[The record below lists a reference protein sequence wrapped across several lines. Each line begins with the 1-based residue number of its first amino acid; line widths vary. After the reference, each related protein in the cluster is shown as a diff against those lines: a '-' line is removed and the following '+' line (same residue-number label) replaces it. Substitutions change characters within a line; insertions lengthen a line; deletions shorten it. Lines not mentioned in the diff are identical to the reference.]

1 MSELPEYWTCPHCR
15 TQQDIAEVGFFA
27 EIACPQCGSH
37 AHVHNMLA
45 NYKVESVLGIGGM
58 SVVFMARDLVLG
70 RPLAIKVLND
80 TYRDAPER
88 IAGFENEC
96 SLMAKVRHENVVSV
110 YSAGWA
116 RGQFFIAME
125 LVDGRNL
132 ELIVA
137 DEGRLEPLQA
147 IEIIRQVALGLQAAN
162 EAGIL
167 HRDVKPGNVLIS
179 ADGKAKVLDFGL
191 SLEEKDGVDEDEI
204 IWATPY
210 YVPPET
216 LRREDETVR
225 TDIYALGMTLRN
237 LLTGEAVLPGSPQHV
252 ADMLVAKRTLP
263 RLQETAP
270 ELDSSLCKL
279 VDALTAFEPADRPAD
294 YAEVLQMVEKVQKNL
309 QEEADPAART
319 RRQMRKLYV
328 AAGAAASVA
337 LGVVGAF
344 LVAMQTPSGQVQ
356 ETLPVGALQWA
367 ELGLYKDGSAALLAG
382 DKRRASELLGQLTA
396 ADADPVVTA
405 AAILLR
411 TSIDVLEGKSSANG
425 YKRFAEFAQ
434 QAEHISPMG
443 RPVFERLA
451 SFMTALQKEIMKA
464 EQLADGLEN
473 PLLRSAALVLVAD
486 YYVHAGAFPQAEQ
499 FIARAKE
506 ALSADTAAALRAHV
520 AEYEVAAPR
529 RSSRMWHAAVKELY
543 RNGEYAE
550 AADRIKSMQSK
561 KLSRAEKEEIN
572 VMQEASVVMGS
583 LLELMKKK
591 GKSAYSGMNP
601 GDLLTSA
608 RGMRLYKTLPE
619 EIYCVALLL
628 SGEYETAFRENPYVA
643 DEASQA
649 PFAVMMRDW
658 KTRLGL

>member
-1 MSELPEYWTCPHCR
+1 MSEVPEYWTCPHCR
-15 TQQDIAEVGFFA
+15 TQQNIAEVGFFA
-27 EIACPQCGSH
+27 EIVCPQCGGH

-58 SVVFMARDLVLG
+58 SVVFQARDLVLG

-132 ELIVA
+132 ELLVA

-147 IEIIRQVALGLQAAN
+147 IEIIHQVALGLQAAH

-167 HRDVKPGNVLIS
+167 HRDVKPGNVLITPE
-179 ADGKAKVLDFGL
+179 GQAKVLDFGL
-191 SLEEKDGVDEDEI
+191 SLEEKDGVDDDEI

-237 LLTGEAVLPGSPQHV
+237 LLTGEASLPGSPQHV
-252 ADMLVAKRTLP
+252 ADMLVAKKTLP
-263 RLQETAP
+263 RLQEAAP

-279 VDALTAFEPADRPAD
+279 VDTLTAFDSADRPAD
-294 YAEVLQMVEKVQKNL
+294 YAEVLQMVERVQSTL
-309 QEEADPAART
+309 QEDADPAART
-319 RRQMRKLYV
+319 RRQMRRLYV
-328 AAGAAASVA
+328 AVGAAASVA
-337 LGVVGAF
+337 LGLAGAF
-344 LVAMQTPSGQVQ
+344 LVAMHTPSGQVQ
-356 ETLPVGALQWA
+356 ETLTVGELQWP
-367 ELGLYKDGSAALLAG
+367 ELELHKNSSAALLSG

-396 ADADPVVTA
+396 ADVDPAVTA
-405 AAILLR
+405 AAMLLR
-411 TSIDVLEGKSSANG
+411 TAVDVLEGKSSANG

-434 QAEHISPMG
+434 NVENISPMG

-451 SFMTALQKEIMKA
+451 SLMAALPKDVMKA
-464 EQLADGLEN
+464 EQLASGLET
-473 PLLRSAALVLVAD
+473 PLHKSAALVLLAD
-486 YYVHAGAFPQAEQ
+486 YYVHAGDFGRAEQ
-499 FIARAKE
+499 YIARAKE

-529 RSSRMWHAAVKELY
+529 RSSRMWHAAVKELF
-543 RNGEYAE
+543 RNGEYRE
-550 AADRIKSMQSK
+550 AASRIKSMQSM

-572 VMQEASVVMGS
+572 VMQEASVVMDA

-601 GDLLTSA
+601 GDLLTTA
-608 RGMRLYKTLPE
+608 RGMRIYKTLPE

-628 SGEYETAFRENPYVA
+628 SGEYETAFRENPYAA
-643 DEASQA
+643 DEASKT

-658 KTRLGL
+658 KARLGL